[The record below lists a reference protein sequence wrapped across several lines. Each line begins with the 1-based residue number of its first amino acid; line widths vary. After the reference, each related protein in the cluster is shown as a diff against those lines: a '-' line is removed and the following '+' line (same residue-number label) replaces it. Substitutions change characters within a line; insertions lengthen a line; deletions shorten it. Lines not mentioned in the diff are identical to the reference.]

1 VKSQVYHK
9 TSDILLKYIA
19 DNWIRDD
26 IQVGNY
32 LIDKTNEQLELLSV
46 FVPILEYIS
55 VKTSGYENVL
65 IAKIPQSWN
74 NAAHNVE
81 YAEKQ
86 VQIYSIIL

>member
-32 LIDKTNEQLELLSV
+32 LIDKTNEQ
-46 FVPILEYIS
+46 LEYIS